1 LEEIALFNETEIL
14 LKKRESL
21 FHCFWREF
29 FFPKWEK
36 IYYPGIESIDSKHY
50 VTTLLQHLV
59 RHCNDEEDGT
69 MSTVMSHIT
78 ITKKQYLKILQQ
90 DQALYLTW
98 LLYFQGQMPLHCLNG
113 AIDYH
118 SEVLLG
124 FEQIFASFEL
134 KLQQKTRVQFFEML
148 VLCITLVIIILNYV
162 MHQRGE
168 KGFFSEAVL
177 FIFALSV
184 LGIFFFLLATDFIFL
199 YLSIELISLSL
210 YVLVASEKVNL
221 KSVEAGLKYFVV
233 GSFTSLIYLLG
244 SALLYGYFATL
255 EFDAL
260 KLLLVDINE
269 LTKEALV
276 VSSLGIFLIFSSIIF
291 KLSAFPFHFITP
303 DVYEGSPYLILIF
316 VAVLAKLPFF
326 IFLLYF
332 FIIFLQ
338 LLIDILG
345 FFLWFMAL
353 GSLMVGSLGALAQNS
368 LKRFL
373 AYSSIS
379 NIGFVIYM
387 TKGSSFLALVGISFY
402 FLLYLVVLLVFLGVV
417 FFFRDSWTN
426 NLKLNLSQIVSLSFS
441 SMYLAVLFSICVLSF
456 SGLPPFPLFISKY
469 LLLTVLFDNGSFID
483 FFAIITFSSLNFY
496 LYLKLILLVFFRGAS
511 FLNTSAYHL
520 LSRGAR
526 GVLLF
531 ISLFLFLFV
540 FILFNFG
547 DLLFDFIIFFI
558 LTSLF

>member
-1 LEEIALFNETEIL
+1 MKDELLTIIVHEKTLEFFLLAEHVENYMKINSSVEFLKKQLVFVLFFLVHGQCNFSLVSSELSQVIFLFNNRFFISVISYFVNCLEEIALFNETEIL

-255 EFDAL
+255 
-260 KLLLVDINE
+260 
-269 LTKEALV
+269 
-276 VSSLGIFLIFSSIIF
+276 GI
-291 KLSAFPFHFITP
+291 
-303 DVYEGSPYLILIF
+303 
-316 VAVLAKLPFF
+316 
-326 IFLLYF
+326 
-332 FIIFLQ
+332 
-338 LLIDILG
+338 
-345 FFLWFMAL
+345 
-353 GSLMVGSLGALAQNS
+353 
-368 LKRFL
+368 
-373 AYSSIS
+373 
-379 NIGFVIYM
+379 
-387 TKGSSFLALVGISFY
+387 
-402 FLLYLVVLLVFLGVV
+402 
-417 FFFRDSWTN
+417 
-426 NLKLNLSQIVSLSFS
+426 
-441 SMYLAVLFSICVLSF
+441 
-456 SGLPPFPLFISKY
+456 
-469 LLLTVLFDNGSFID
+469 
-483 FFAIITFSSLNFY
+483 
-496 LYLKLILLVFFRGAS
+496 
-511 FLNTSAYHL
+511 
-520 LSRGAR
+520 
-526 GVLLF
+526 
-531 ISLFLFLFV
+531 
-540 FILFNFG
+540 
-547 DLLFDFIIFFI
+547 
-558 LTSLF
+558 